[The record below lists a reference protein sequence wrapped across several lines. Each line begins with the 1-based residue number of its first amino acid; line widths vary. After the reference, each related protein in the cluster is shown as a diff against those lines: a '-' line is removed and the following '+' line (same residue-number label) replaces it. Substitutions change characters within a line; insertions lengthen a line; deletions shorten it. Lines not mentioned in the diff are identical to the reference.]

1 MRNIEIMSDILDR
14 IDTASAEIRQ
24 QCSLFDREP
33 SDLRNLLPQ
42 ELEIYASG
50 REQVACII
58 HQALAAQTEMNRV
71 LTGQK
76 Q

>member
-33 SDLRNLLPQ
+33 SDLRNLLPRR
-42 ELEIYASG
+42 A
-50 REQVACII
+50 
-58 HQALAAQTEMNRV
+58 
-71 LTGQK
+71 
-76 Q
+76 